1 MTTGRATTMSGIASG
16 FAWRLATTSRCV
28 STSEVS
34 MSRGV
39 LHFQH
44 ATACWWF
51 DFQQTWQIH
60 RSPTVMGDSS
70 RSDGRADYP
79 CRGKPRR
86 PLAHRSMSVYR
97 KPILTDAFEALGD
110 PQRRTILQLLGERP
124 RAVGEL
130 ADELPVSRPAVSF
143 HLRLLKDAGLVEERR
158 QGTRRIY
165 SLRAA

>member
-1 MTTGRATTMSGIASG
+1 
-16 FAWRLATTSRCV
+16 
-28 STSEVS
+28 
-34 MSRGV
+34 
-39 LHFQH
+39 
-44 ATACWWF
+44 
-51 DFQQTWQIH
+51 
-60 RSPTVMGDSS
+60 
-70 RSDGRADYP
+70 
-79 CRGKPRR
+79 
-86 PLAHRSMSVYR
+86 MSVYR

-165 SLRAA
+165 SLRAEGLEVVEKYLREVWGDAAIRFRMMAENTKGRR